1 MKNESFETPE
11 IPKLKKTYFI
21 KDRFLVV
28 TTLKK
33 IKRRKNFKSGSAREV
48 VVTIVDDLVVVA
60 VVEVVDVDAHGLEL
74 DREKNVGP
82 IREIGDQEVDRE
94 IQEIGRV
101 IQKVGRDLAAREGLD
116 HLQKIVSNEDVLLGN
131 FFLLIIKLSEF

>member
-1 MKNESFETPE
+1 M
-11 IPKLKKTYFI
+11 
-21 KDRFLVV
+21 V

-48 VVTIVDDLVVVA
+48 VVTIVDDLVA
-60 VVEVVDVDAHGLEL
+60 VVEVVDVDARGLEL

-94 IQEIGRV
+94 IQEIGHV
-101 IQKVGRDLAAREGLD
+101 IQKVGQDLAAREGLD
-116 HLQKIVSNEDVLLGN
+116 HLQKIVSNGDELLGN
-131 FFLLIIKLSEF
+131 FFLLIITLSEF

>member
-1 MKNESFETPE
+1 M
-11 IPKLKKTYFI
+11 
-21 KDRFLVV
+21 V

-33 IKRRKNFKSGSAREV
+33 IKRRKNFKSGSTREV
-48 VVTIVDDLVVVA
+48 VVTIEDDLVVVA
-60 VVEVVDVDAHGLEL
+60 VVEVVDVDARGLEL

-94 IQEIGRV
+94 IQEIGHV
-101 IQKVGRDLAAREGLD
+101 IQKVGQDLAAREGLD
-116 HLQKIVSNEDVLLGN
+116 HLQKIVSNGDVLLGN

>member
-1 MKNESFETPE
+1 M
-11 IPKLKKTYFI
+11 
-21 KDRFLVV
+21 V

-48 VVTIVDDLVVVA
+48 VVTIVDDLVA
-60 VVEVVDVDAHGLEL
+60 VVEVVDVDARGLEL

-94 IQEIGRV
+94 IQEIDRV
-101 IQKVGRDLAAREGLD
+101 IQKVGQDLAAREGLD
-116 HLQKIVSNEDVLLGN
+116 HLQKIVSNGDELLGN
-131 FFLLIIKLSEF
+131 FFLLIITLSEF

>member
-1 MKNESFETPE
+1 M
-11 IPKLKKTYFI
+11 
-21 KDRFLVV
+21 V

-33 IKRRKNFKSGSAREV
+33 IKRRKNFKSGSARVV

-60 VVEVVDVDAHGLEL
+60 VVEVVDVDARGLEL

-94 IQEIGRV
+94 IREIGHV
-101 IQKVGRDLAAREGLD
+101 IQKVGQDLAAREGLD
-116 HLQKIVSNEDVLLGN
+116 HLQKIVSNGDVLLGN
-131 FFLLIIKLSEF
+131 FFLSIITLSEF

>member
-1 MKNESFETPE
+1 MVN
-11 IPKLKKTYFI
+11 
-21 KDRFLVV
+21 
-28 TTLKK
+28 TLKK
-33 IKRRKNFKSGSAREV
+33 IKKRKNFKSGSAREV

-94 IQEIGRV
+94 IQEIGHV
-101 IQKVGRDLAAREGLD
+101 IQKVGQDLAAREGLD
-116 HLQKIVSNEDVLLGN
+116 HLQKIVSNGDVLLGN
-131 FFLLIIKLSEF
+131 FFLLIITLSEF